1 MHHSWAPALAPT
13 LLAPNNGLSIW
24 RRIEGRAMQRGRC
37 GTSCGLNTGGK
48 WSDLA
53 QYLAQLLHMSH
64 NDTRLPPPCAMCIL
78 VNYIFHCRPSIVS
91 AFTKKLKK
99 RCADG
104 RPIRALCFWSNFVAD
119 FLSLN
124 IDHFWVSFYIF
135 VWWHLYFLK
144 NCQFLSFTHF

>member
-1 MHHSWAPALAPT
+1 
-13 LLAPNNGLSIW
+13 
-24 RRIEGRAMQRGRC
+24 MQRGRC

-91 AFTKKLKK
+91 AFTKKTDFKK
-99 RCADG
+99 GVLMVDPSELFVFG
-104 RPIRALCFWSNFVAD
+104 PILWLIS
-119 FLSLN
+119 
-124 IDHFWVSFYIF
+124 
-135 VWWHLYFLK
+135 
-144 NCQFLSFTHF
+144 